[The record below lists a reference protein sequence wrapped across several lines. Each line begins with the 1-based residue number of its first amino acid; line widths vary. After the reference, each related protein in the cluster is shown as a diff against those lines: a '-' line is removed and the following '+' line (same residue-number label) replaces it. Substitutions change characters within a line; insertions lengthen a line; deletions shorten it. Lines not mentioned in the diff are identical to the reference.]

1 MGPPRSEG
9 PEAGQSRENLG
20 WVGRREP
27 PRDPLNPAPGHW
39 RSPPPTSGASCL
51 LSLHPCPRPASSCRP
66 HLPRVSLSAH
76 THP

>member
-27 PRDPLNPAPGHW
+27 PRDPPNPPPRPRRA
-39 RSPPPTSGASCL
+39 PPPTSGASCL